1 MLTKGLNLI
10 LGKRSQ
16 FKYLRTVKKRVKI
29 GFDVEIDE
37 LTNSITNVISGDSFS
52 TDISRI
58 TKADLKNITKKDGW
72 QFDWRLEL
80 KHPERDVYKLTI
92 VNNQT
97 IIQGLICLE
106 VKPDHVFMHL
116 VESAPY
122 NKGKTKLYSGV
133 PGNLVAFACKL
144 SFQRGHEGNV
154 AFISKTQLI
163 DHYTESLGAIHVGGR
178 LMIID
183 SSAALKLINRYFSN
197 I

>member
-1 MLTKGLNLI
+1 M
-10 LGKRSQ
+10 
-16 FKYLRTVKKRVKI
+16 KKRAKI
-29 GFDVEIDE
+29 GLDFEIDE
-37 LTNSITNVISGDSFS
+37 LTNSIKNLISGDSFS

-92 VNNQT
+92 VNNQN
-97 IIQGLICLE
+97 IIQGLVSLE
-106 VKPDHVFMHL
+106 VKPDHVYMHL
-116 VESAPY
+116 VESAPF
-122 NKGKTKLYSGV
+122 NKGKTKLYAGV

-144 SFQRGHEGNV
+144 SFQRGHEGNI

-163 DHYTESLGAIHVGGR
+163 DHYTESLGAMHVGGR

-183 SSAALKLINRYFSN
+183 STAALNLINRYFSN

>member
-1 MLTKGLNLI
+1 
-10 LGKRSQ
+10 
-16 FKYLRTVKKRVKI
+16 VKKREKT
-29 GFDVEIDE
+29 GFAFEIDE
-37 LTNSITNVISGDSFS
+37 LTNSVKNIISGDSFS

-58 TKADLKNITKKDGW
+58 TRSDLKKITKKNGW
-72 QFDWRLEL
+72 LFDWKLEL
-80 KHPERDVYKLTI
+80 KHPERDIYKISI

-97 IIQGLICLE
+97 IIQGLISLE
-106 VKPDHVFMHL
+106 VRSDHVFMHL
-116 VESAPY
+116 VESAPF

-154 AFISKTQLI
+154 AFLSKTNLI
-163 DHYTESLGAIHVGGR
+163 DHYKESLGAIHAGGR

-183 SSAALKLINRYFSN
+183 SNAAFKLINRYFSN